1 MIKGR
6 IIIATF
12 ASNVHR
18 VQQIVEACV
27 ATNRKIAIFGR
38 SMEATIKIG
47 LEYGYIHCP
56 EDTFI
61 SANEIK
67 HLPQEEVTILCT
79 GSQGEPLAALSRI
92 ANGTHRQNS
101 KFIPGDTVIFSS
113 SPISR
118 KCFNVLVR
126 TINALYRAGAEVIT
140 HSPLTDI
147 HTSGHAGQ
155 EELN

>member
-1 MIKGR
+1 MNYQFSRFPERRVGENLGDTFKKIKGR

-61 SANEIK
+61 SAKKLSIYHK
-67 HLPQEEVTILCT
+67 RK
-79 GSQGEPLAALSRI
+79 SQ
-92 ANGTHRQNS
+92 
-101 KFIPGDTVIFSS
+101 FY
-113 SPISR
+113 
-118 KCFNVLVR
+118 VLV
-126 TINALYRAGAEVIT
+126 LKG
-140 HSPLTDI
+140 SL
-147 HTSGHAGQ
+147 
-155 EELN
+155 